1 MGVLYFS
8 PMLLGICLLL
18 AIAVSA
24 TALRFMVPTEQG
36 PGFWMAGCWSLIGGI
51 GLFIGFILT
60 HNPWL
65 NVLGNAAQ
73 LAGEAL
79 FLLGIF
85 RFMGRPLPWWT
96 VPASAGV
103 MALFNTHYWLYAGNS
118 DFLMGVY
125 STIAGLLPAQA
136 IWLLLS
142 ARQDSHTRPAQ
153 LLVAI
158 SLVIYSLATLLRG
171 YLGYHGW
178 WHDQPY
184 TQPYQS
190 FSYLLPY
197 NFAIPAL
204 VMGFVG
210 CTLMTTQRVLA
221 RSHRLAEQLQE
232 LATRDPL
239 TGVLNRRAFHEHLQQ
254 ELARAQRYG
263 TPLCLAML
271 DLDHF
276 KQLNDRLGHLG
287 GDQALQ
293 RFAWVCEQQARSCD
307 VFARIGG
314 EEFVLLM
321 PQTGTAEAL
330 RMLGR
335 LQKALADERQHY
347 QQQDYALAFSTG
359 LAERSRD
366 ESADSLLK
374 RADQALYAAKAAGRN
389 RIEVW
394 EAPLA

>member
-24 TALRFMVPTEQG
+24 TALRFMAPGEQG
-36 PGFWMAGCWSLIGGI
+36 PGLWMAGSWSLIAGI
-51 GLFIGFILT
+51 GLFIGFIIT
-60 HNPWL
+60 HNPVL

-96 VPASAGV
+96 VPASAGC
-103 MALFNTHYWLYAGNS
+103 MALVNTHYWLFDGNS

-125 STIAGLLPAQA
+125 SSIAGLLPAQA
-136 IWLLLS
+136 IWLLLRN
-142 ARQDSHTRPAQ
+142 RQDRQTRPAQ
-153 LLVAI
+153 WLVGV
-158 SLVIYSLATLLRG
+158 SLSIYSLVTLLRG
-171 YLGYHGW
+171 YLGYHDW

-184 TQPYQS
+184 VQPYES

-210 CTLMTTQRVLA
+210 CTLMTTQRVLG
-221 RSHRLAEQLQE
+221 RSRLLADQLQE

-239 TGVLNRRAFHEHLQQ
+239 TGVLNRRAFHEQLVQ
-254 ELARAQRYG
+254 EMARAKRHG

-287 GDQALQ
+287 GDQALLQ
-293 RFAWVCEQQARSCD
+293 FARQCQQQARSTD
-307 VFARIGG
+307 GFARFGG
-314 EEFVLLM
+314 EEFVLLL
-321 PQTGTAEAL
+321 PHTSLSEAQEVL
-330 RMLGR
+330 QRLHQNVSRQPCAYLQQRYHLG
-335 LQKALADERQHY
+335 Y
-347 QQQDYALAFSTG
+347 STG
-359 LAERSRD
+359 LAELRED
-366 ESADSLLK
+366 DSADSLLK
-374 RADQALYAAKAAGRN
+374 HADQALYAAKAAGRN
-389 RIEVW
+389 CLRIW
-394 EAPLA
+394 RADL

>member
-24 TALRFMVPTEQG
+24 TALRFMVPNEQG
-36 PGFWMAGCWSLIGGI
+36 PGFWMAGSWSLISGI
-51 GLFIGFILT
+51 GLFIAFIIT
-60 HNPWL
+60 HNPVL

-96 VPASAGV
+96 VPTSAGL
-103 MALFNTHYWLYAGNS
+103 MALINTHYWLFDGNS

-136 IWLLLS
+136 IWLLL
-142 ARQDSHTRPAQ
+142 RKKHDTNTRPAQ
-153 LLVAI
+153 LLVGI
-158 SLVIYSLATLLRG
+158 SLIIYSIVTLLRG
-171 YLGYHGW
+171 YLGYHDW
-178 WHDQPY
+178 WHEQPY
-184 TQPYQS
+184 IQPYQS

-221 RSHRLAEQLQE
+221 RSRQLAEQLQE

-239 TGVLNRRAFHEHLQQ
+239 TSVLNRRAFHEHLLH
-254 ELARAQRYG
+254 EVARAQRYN

-276 KQLNDRLGHLG
+276 KELNDRMGHLG
-287 GDQALQ
+287 GDKALQ
-293 RFAWVCEQQARSCD
+293 QFAWQCHERARRTD
-307 VFARIGG
+307 VFARFGG

-321 PQTGTAEAL
+321 PQTGKEEAL
-330 RMLGR
+330 RVLER
-335 LQKALADERQHY
+335 LHAELSY
-347 QQQDYALAFSTG
+347 QQLSYQEHSYQLHFSAG
-359 LAERSRD
+359 VAEWITD
-366 ESADSLLK
+366 DTPDSLLK
-374 RADQALYAAKAAGRN
+374 RSDQALYTAKAAGRN
-389 RIEVW
+389 RVQLW
-394 EAPLA
+394 QHSQ

>member
-1 MGVLYFS
+1 MGALYFS

-18 AIAVSA
+18 AIAISA
-24 TALRFMVPTEQG
+24 TALRFMVPNEQG
-36 PGFWMAGCWSLIGGI
+36 PGFWMAGSWSLIGGI
-51 GLFIGFILT
+51 GLFIGFIIT
-60 HNPWL
+60 HNPVL

-96 VPASAGV
+96 VPASAAL
-103 MALFNTHYWLYAGNS
+103 MALVNTHYWLYDGNS

-125 STIAGLLPAQA
+125 STIAGLLPVQA
-136 IWLLLS
+136 IWLLL
-142 ARQDSHTRPAQ
+142 RKHQDAKTRPAQ
-153 LLVAI
+153 VLVGI
-158 SLVIYSLATLLRG
+158 SLVIYSIITLWRG
-171 YLGYHGW
+171 YLGYHDW
-178 WHDQPY
+178 WQDQPY
-184 TQPYQS
+184 IQPYQS

-221 RSHRLAEQLQE
+221 RSRQLAEQLQE

-239 TGVLNRRAFHEHLQQ
+239 TSVLNRRAFQEHLVH
-254 ELARAQRYG
+254 EMARAQRYG

-276 KQLNDRLGHLG
+276 KALNDRLGHLG
-287 GDQALQ
+287 GDKALQ
-293 RFAWVCEQQARSCD
+293 QFAWQCHEQARRTD
-307 VFARIGG
+307 VFARFGG

-321 PQTGTAEAL
+321 PQTEPQEAL
-330 RMLGR
+330 AVVQR
-335 LQKALADERQHY
+335 LHARLSPQQLAYQEHRYQLHFSAGVATLLAD
-347 QQQDYALAFSTG
+347 DTP
-359 LAERSRD
+359 
-366 ESADSLLK
+366 DSLLR
-374 RADQALYAAKAAGRN
+374 RADQALYAAKAGGRN
-389 RIEVW
+389 RVLLWQEDQ
-394 EAPLA
+394 

>member
-1 MGVLYFS
+1 MDVLYFS
-8 PMLLGICLLL
+8 PMLLGIFLLL

-24 TALRFMVPTEQG
+24 TALRFMVPNEQG
-36 PGFWMAGCWSLIGGI
+36 PSFWMAGSWSLISGI
-51 GLFIGFILT
+51 GLFIGFIIT
-60 HNPWL
+60 KSPVL

-96 VPASAGV
+96 VPTSAGLI
-103 MALFNTHYWLYAGNS
+103 ALVNTHYWLFDGNS

-125 STIAGLLPAQA
+125 STIAGLLPVQA
-136 IWLLLS
+136 IWLLLREKHD
-142 ARQDSHTRPAQ
+142 AQTRPAQ
-153 LLVAI
+153 LLVGV
-158 SLVIYSLATLLRG
+158 SLLIYSAVTLLRG
-171 YLGYHGW
+171 YLGYHDW

-184 TQPYQS
+184 IQPYQS

-221 RSHRLAEQLQE
+221 RSRQLAEQLQE
-232 LATRDPL
+232 LATRDSL
-239 TGVLNRRAFHEHLQQ
+239 TCILNRRAFHEHLVH
-254 ELARAQRYG
+254 EMARSQRYG

-276 KQLNDRLGHLG
+276 KQLNDRLGHQG
-287 GDQALQ
+287 GDHALQ
-293 RFAWVCEQQARSCD
+293 QFAWYFQEQARRTD
-307 VFARIGG
+307 IFARFGG

-321 PQTGTAEAL
+321 PQTALPEAL
-330 RMLGR
+330 RVLER
-335 LQKALADERQHY
+335 LHSEASSQQHRY
-347 QQQDYALAFSTG
+347 QEQGYQLHFSTG
-359 LAERSRD
+359 LAEQTAED
-366 ESADSLLK
+366 TPDSLLK

-389 RIEVW
+389 RVQAW
-394 EAPLA
+394 QSNP